1 MKKVIKLTETE
12 LKRLVAESAKRILA
26 EEESLGFDGM
36 PEEFDGDDYPGLGPE
51 LSQPERWDDYD
62 AAQAEHEANMLNDHP
77 NLYDTPEGY
86 DSPANFGWPKED
98 SDEDEPMGFDQPEDP
113 ELERA
118 IAEAVNRV
126 LTKEK
131 KSHTSRR
138 AKTVEEAVDR
148 VYARMFKRK

>member
-12 LKRLVAESAKRILA
+12 LKRLVTESAKRILA
-26 EEESLGFDGM
+26 EEESLGFDGT

-77 NLYDTPEGY
+77 HLYDKPEGY
-86 DSPANFGWPKED
+86 DVSDDFGWPKED
-98 SDEDEPMGFDQPEDP
+98 DENEPMGFDQPEDP

-131 KSHTSRR
+131 KSQTSKR

-148 VYARMFKRK
+148 VYARMFEKK